1 MTLRPQPG
9 GASRQHTSPAVR
21 HAQADRMVAMSQNSM
36 LNVNNNELE
45 IIEFLID
52 EKQPDG
58 SAYSGHYG
66 INVAKVL
73 EIIRL
78 PNITSVPSKCDP
90 SVLGT
95 FNLRGKVLPILNL
108 ATWLGKEMVTE
119 NNAKVIVTEF
129 SGVQAAF
136 LVSAVTS
143 IHRMTW
149 DRIEPPNQYV
159 QNYSRDSITGVLRI
173 QGRVLFIL
181 DMEKILASLDSTL
194 DMSQIKVDTTP
205 VEGAGQFHL
214 LVADDSN
221 SLRHIIKSSLQKSG
235 FRVTAVASG
244 REAWEYLQTAR
255 NEAQA
260 QGKELTDMVHL
271 VISDIEMPEMDGH
284 MLTAQIR
291 DTPGLSTLPV
301 ILFSSLTTDA
311 LYAKGVKVGADKQV
325 SKPDLPGL
333 SKIIRE
339 LIAEKL
345 HK

>member
-1 MTLRPQPG
+1 MT
-9 GASRQHTSPAVR
+9 
-21 HAQADRMVAMSQNSM
+21 QNSL

-52 EKQPDG
+52 ERLPDG
-58 SAYSGHYG
+58 STYSGHYG

-78 PNITSVPSKCDP
+78 PSVTNVPSKHDA

-95 FNLRGKVLPILNL
+95 FNLRGKVLPLLNL
-108 ATWLGKEMVTE
+108 AAWLGKEMVSEE
-119 NNAKVIVTEF
+119 NNKVIVTEF
-129 SGVQAAF
+129 SSVQAAF
-136 LVSAVTS
+136 LVSSVTS

-149 DRIEPPNQYV
+149 DRIEPPNLYV
-159 QNYSRDSITGVLRI
+159 QAYSRESITGVLRI
-173 QGRVLFIL
+173 QDRVLFVL
-181 DMEKILASLDSTL
+181 DMEKILASLDSSL
-194 DMSQIKVDTTP
+194 DMSQVKVDTTP
-205 VEGAGQFHL
+205 VEGASDFHL
-214 LVADDSN
+214 LVADDSS
-221 SLRHIIKSSLQKSG
+221 SLRHIIKSSLEKSG
-235 FRVTAVASG
+235 FQVTAVGSG
-244 REAWEYLQTAR
+244 REAWDYLTQKC

-260 QGKELTDMVHL
+260 EGVQLTDMVHL

-284 MLTAQIR
+284 ALTRRIR
-291 DTPGLSTLPV
+291 EMPGTKGLPV
-301 ILFSSLTTDA
+301 ILFSSLITEA
-311 LYAKGVKVGADKQV
+311 LHDKGVKVGADRQV

>member
-1 MTLRPQPG
+1 
-9 GASRQHTSPAVR
+9 
-21 HAQADRMVAMSQNSM
+21 MSQNSL
-36 LNVNNNELE
+36 LNVSNNELE
-45 IIEFLID
+45 IIEFIID

-58 SAYSGHYG
+58 KVYSGHYG

-108 ATWLGKEMVTE
+108 AAWLGKEMATE
-119 NNAKVIVTEF
+119 ENTKVIVTEF

-136 LVSAVTS
+136 MVSSVTS

-159 QNYSRDSITGVLRI
+159 QAYSRESITGVLRI
-173 QGRVLFIL
+173 QDRVLFIL

-194 DMSQIKVDTTP
+194 DMSQIQVDTSP

-214 LVADDSN
+214 LVADDSS
-221 SLRHIIKSSLQKSG
+221 SLRNVMQSSLEKSG
-235 FRVTAVASG
+235 FHVTAVGSG
-244 REAWEYLQTAR
+244 RAAWDFLLRTRE
-255 NEAQA
+255 EAQS
-260 QGKELTDMVHL
+260 QGKELTDVLHL
-271 VISDIEMPEMDGH
+271 IISDIEMPEMDGH
-284 MLTAQIR
+284 MLTAKIR
-291 DTPGLSTLPV
+291 ETPGLSTLPI
-301 ILFSSLTTDA
+301 ILFSSLITDA
-311 LYAKGVKVGADKQV
+311 LYEKGVKMGADRQA

-333 SKIIRE
+333 NKIIRE
-339 LIAEKL
+339 LITEKL

>member
-1 MTLRPQPG
+1 MT
-9 GASRQHTSPAVR
+9 
-21 HAQADRMVAMSQNSM
+21 QNSL

-52 EKQPDG
+52 ERLPDG
-58 SAYSGHYG
+58 GTYSGHYG
-66 INVAKVL
+66 FNVAKVL

-78 PNITSVPSKCDP
+78 PSVTSVPSKHDA

-95 FNLRGKVLPILNL
+95 FNLRGKVLPILNP
-108 ATWLGKEMVTE
+108 AAWLGKEMASEE
-119 NNAKVIVTEF
+119 NNKVIVTEF

-136 LVSAVTS
+136 LVSSVTS

-159 QNYSRDSITGVLRI
+159 QAYSRESITGVLRI
-173 QGRVLFIL
+173 QDRVLFVL

-194 DMSQIKVDTTP
+194 DMSQVEVDTTP
-205 VEGAGQFHL
+205 VEGAGEFHL
-214 LVADDSN
+214 LVADDSS
-221 SLRHIIKSSLQKSG
+221 SLRHIIKSSLEKSG
-235 FRVTAVASG
+235 FQVTAVGSG
-244 REAWEYLQTAR
+244 REAWDYLTQLR
-255 NEAQA
+255 NEAQSK
-260 QGKELTDMVHL
+260 QMELTDMVHL

-284 MLTAQIR
+284 ALTLKIR
-291 DTPGLSTLPV
+291 ETPGMQQLPV
-301 ILFSSLTTDA
+301 ILFSSLITEA
-311 LYAKGVKVGADKQV
+311 LHDKGVKVGADRQV

>member
-1 MTLRPQPG
+1 
-9 GASRQHTSPAVR
+9 
-21 HAQADRMVAMSQNSM
+21 MSQNSL

-45 IIEFLID
+45 IIEFIID

-58 SAYSGHYG
+58 SSYSGHYG

-108 ATWLGKEMVTE
+108 ATWLGKTMAEE
-119 NNAKVIVTEF
+119 SNSKVIVTEF

-136 LVSAVTS
+136 LVSSVTS

-159 QNYSRDSITGVLRI
+159 QTYSRETITGVLRI
-173 QGRVLFIL
+173 QDRVLFIL

-194 DMSQIKVDTTP
+194 DMSQVEVDTTP

-214 LVADDSN
+214 LAVFG
-221 SLRHIIKSSLQKSG
+221 RSSQ
-235 FRVTAVASG
+235 AAAASAG
-244 REAWEYLQTAR
+244 GSAAR
-255 NEAQA
+255 WA
-260 QGKELTDMVHL
+260 GC
-271 VISDIEMPEMDGH
+271 
-284 MLTAQIR
+284 
-291 DTPGLSTLPV
+291 
-301 ILFSSLTTDA
+301 
-311 LYAKGVKVGADKQV
+311 
-325 SKPDLPGL
+325 
-333 SKIIRE
+333 
-339 LIAEKL
+339 
-345 HK
+345 

>member
-1 MTLRPQPG
+1 MRK
-9 GASRQHTSPAVR
+9 
-21 HAQADRMVAMSQNSM
+21 AMSQNSL

-52 EKQPDG
+52 EKLPDG
-58 SAYSGHYG
+58 NIYSGHYG

-78 PNITSVPSKCDP
+78 PTVTSVPSKHDA

-108 ATWLGKEMVTE
+108 AAWLGKEMASDE
-119 NNAKVIVTEF
+119 NNKVIVTEF

-136 LVSAVTS
+136 LVSTVTS

-149 DRIEPPNQYV
+149 DRIEPPNKYV
-159 QNYSRDSITGVLRI
+159 QTYSRESITGVVRI
-173 QGRVLFIL
+173 QDRVLFIL
-181 DMEKILASLDSTL
+181 DMEKILASMDSSL
-194 DMSQIKVDTTP
+194 DMAQVEVDTTP
-205 VEGAGQFHL
+205 VEGADEFHL
-214 LVADDSN
+214 LVADDSS
-221 SLRHIIKSSLQKSG
+221 SLRHIIKSSLEKSG
-235 FRVTAVASG
+235 FQVTAVASG
-244 REAWEYLQTAR
+244 REAWEFLTKAR
-255 NEAQA
+255 DEAQSR
-260 QGKELTDMVHL
+260 QQDLTDLVHL

-284 MLTAQIR
+284 ELTAKIR
-291 DTPGLSTLPV
+291 ENPGTHKLPV
-301 ILFSSLTTDA
+301 ILFSSLITDA
-311 LYAKGVKVGADKQV
+311 LRDKGIKVGADRQV

-333 SKIIRE
+333 NKIIRE

>member
-1 MTLRPQPG
+1 
-9 GASRQHTSPAVR
+9 
-21 HAQADRMVAMSQNSM
+21 MSQNSL

-45 IIEFLID
+45 IIEFIID

-58 SAYSGHYG
+58 SSYSGHYG

-108 ATWLGKEMVTE
+108 ATWLGKTMAEE
-119 NNAKVIVTEF
+119 SNAKVIVTEF

-136 LVSAVTS
+136 LVSSVTS

-159 QNYSRDSITGVLRI
+159 QTYSRDSITGVLRI
-173 QGRVLFIL
+173 QDRVLFIL
-181 DMEKILASLDSTL
+181 DMEKILAGLDSTL
-194 DMSQIKVDTTP
+194 DMSQVKVDTSP
-205 VEGAGQFHL
+205 VEGAAQFHL

-221 SLRHIIKSSLQKSG
+221 SLRQIIKSSLQKSG
-235 FRVTAVASG
+235 FQVTAVASG
-244 REAWEYLQTAR
+244 RQAWEFLQKTR
-255 NEAQA
+255 DEAQA
-260 QGKELTDMVHL
+260 QGKELTDIVHL

-284 MLTAQIR
+284 MLTAKIR

-301 ILFSSLTTDA
+301 ILFSSLITDS
-311 LYAKGVKVGADKQV
+311 LRHKGEAVGADDQI
-325 SKPDLPGL
+325 SKPEMLQL
-333 SKIIRE
+333 
-339 LIAEKL
+339 AERARAL
-345 HK
+345 AWERLAAAV